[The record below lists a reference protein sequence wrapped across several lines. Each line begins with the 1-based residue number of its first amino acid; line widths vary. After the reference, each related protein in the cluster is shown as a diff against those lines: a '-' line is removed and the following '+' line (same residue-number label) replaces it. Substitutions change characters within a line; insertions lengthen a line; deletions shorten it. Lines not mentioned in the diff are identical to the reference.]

1 MPNSFQRPAPSGR
14 LIPTPREMVAACF
27 GSSFASA
34 VLAIGSEHWL
44 DAGMG
49 GYWHRDLHNP
59 FRCDPPPLKW
69 SDLNYVF

>member
-44 DAGMG
+44 DAGMAG
-49 GYWHRDLHNP
+49 TGTVICIILFVSAHQPRAI
-59 FRCDPPPLKW
+59 PLR
-69 SDLNYVF
+69 